1 MEAAAAVIEASK
13 QGKQKG
19 ALRYAGLLI
28 CVIVP
33 LLFWLSPLPID
44 AAEKHALAITLFMV
58 LAWITE
64 VIDHAI
70 AGLIGCFLF
79 WALGVAR
86 PDVAFSGFASDTT
99 WFLFGATLIL
109 GSIPVDLGELEL
121 HAVDYAVPTLDYG
134 FVVCSPELIDHVL
147 VLLDLFDLGADS
159 RRRGFKGV
167 ELLEVGAV
175 ARGSLSPSDI

>member
-1 MEAAAAVIEASK
+1 MEAAAAVVEASK

-44 AAEKHALAITLFMV
+44 AAVKHTLAVTLFMV

-79 WALGVAR
+79 WALGIVR
-86 PDVAFSGFASDTT
+86 FDVAFSGFANDTP
-99 WFLFGATLIL
+99 WFL
-109 GSIPVDLGELEL
+109 
-121 HAVDYAVPTLDYG
+121 
-134 FVVCSPELIDHVL
+134 
-147 VLLDLFDLGADS
+147 LGAILMGTMASKSGLARRMAYWMAIRIGVSYS
-159 RRRGFKGV
+159 R
-167 ELLEVGAV
+167 LL
-175 ARGSLSPSDI
+175 L